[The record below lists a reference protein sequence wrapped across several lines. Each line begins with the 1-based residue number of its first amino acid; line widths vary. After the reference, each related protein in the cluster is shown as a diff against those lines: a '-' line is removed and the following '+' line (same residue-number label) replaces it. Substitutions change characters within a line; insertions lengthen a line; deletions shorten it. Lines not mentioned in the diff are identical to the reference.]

1 MKAMNGVISTLNQG
15 GRTSRSEREEPD
27 DDATR
32 GEKDPLKAPPSS
44 GPAPKRRRRAPEV
57 AGPEGDEEAE
67 TSPGGSRAPWMPPA
81 RR

>member
-1 MKAMNGVISTLNQG
+1 VKAMNGVISTLNQG

-32 GEKDPLKAPPSS
+32 DEKDPLKA
-44 GPAPKRRRRAPEV
+44 PAPKRRRRAPEV